1 MPPTHTSAVPLGT
14 VVGGK
19 FRITREIGRGGMA
32 AVYEAEN
39 VDIGR
44 RVAVKLLA
52 AELNSSKI
60 VRERFI
66 REARAA
72 AAVRSPHICD
82 VYDSGAFEGRPFL
95 VMELLEGET
104 LYDLISRVRRL
115 DFELTN
121 RIALHTA
128 RGLSKAHASHI
139 VHRDLKPENIF
150 LSTNEEGTVVCK
162 LLDFGLARFYEPTGG
177 NANQVRLTR
186 EGALFGTPA
195 YMSPEQARG
204 QGEVDHRSDLWALGC
219 IVYECLTG
227 RTVWDVDQ
235 GVAMILAQVASSPIP
250 QPSRYRSD
258 LPKEFDAWFA
268 RALDRDPT
276 RRFQSARE
284 FASALNAALV
294 PAIAFSPS
302 SMMGEEAATLES
314 LAASSDRPH
323 AATELEPDDAR
334 DDMSSTPP
342 PPELSA
348 ELADPRYGRHSSPA
362 GAIAI
367 LFSLSALVLGGYA
380 AWLYVLNPIE
390 HKAAVGTTEVQPPTQ
405 AAHPLEAEPY
415 ALQLGSGQQWLER
428 GETDK
433 ALTMFRE
440 AYHNGGTGLARNFVS
455 HAEAALGAGP
465 SPCQL
470 TGLGRPRPF
479 DVVSPS
485 SRPAVAVSAGT
496 ILATWVDTHAGTDD
510 RQAYTALLD
519 STLRRVSE
527 AHFATPEFHSVR
539 IPQLLPMKEGFAI
552 VFWEDMGSE
561 PGVYVRRLNADGR
574 IAGPALRIS
583 RIQKHDFNPSLVP
596 AGDLGFWALW
606 EEAIEGDGSDVVGV
620 RLGQDLVP
628 VAEPVRLTAL
638 GHKEGTRVGKPDGAI
653 IAGHLIAV
661 FTVRDREGS
670 RILLLE
676 ASLSDPLLAAGLPRT
691 TPRRSGAP
699 RHVGNL
705 FTVSAPN
712 GKNDEA
718 RIACSG
724 ELCYAVWNDERGG
737 ASLGV
742 FDTKKG
748 QPVWRR
754 QFARDGSQPTVAS
767 SRWGAA
773 AAWYEK
779 SRVKLARLTRDGLE
793 KPTVLGKV
801 SGHQPH
807 PSLAPGMQPGEWY
820 TSWRDY
826 EAGHLETF
834 VARARCEHESGGS

>member
-1 MPPTHTSAVPLGT
+1 MAPSHTSAVPLGT
-14 VVGGK
+14 VLGGK

-32 AVYEAEN
+32 AVYEAVN

-52 AELNSSKI
+52 AELNSSKV

-82 VYDSGAFEGRPFL
+82 VYDSGTFEGRPFL

-150 LSTNEEGTVVCK
+150 LSANEEGAIVCK

-177 NANQVRLTR
+177 DANQARLTR

-235 GVAMILAQVASSPIP
+235 GVAMILAQVASAPIP

-268 RALDRDPT
+268 KALDRDPA
-276 RRFQSARE
+276 RRFQSAHQ

-302 SMMGEEAATLES
+302 SMMGEEAETLQS
-314 LAASSDRPH
+314 LVSSAERARAEREPEADDALDDRGSTQPP
-323 AATELEPDDAR
+323 AELSTELDDLR
-334 DDMSSTPP
+334 RGGHTST
-342 PPELSA
+342 
-348 ELADPRYGRHSSPA
+348 A
-362 GAIAI
+362 GAIAT

-380 AWLYVLNPIE
+380 AWLFVLNPVE
-390 HKAAVGTTEVQPPTQ
+390 RKPATGSTETQPPTEL
-405 AAHPLEAEPY
+405 AHPLESEPY
-415 ALQLGSGQQWLER
+415 ALQIGSGQQWLAR
-428 GETDK
+428 GERDK

-440 AYHNGGTGLARNFVS
+440 AFHNGGTGLARNFVS
-455 HAEAALGAGP
+455 HAEAALGGDP

-470 TGLGRPRPF
+470 NGLGRPRPF
-479 DVVSPS
+479 DTVSPS
-485 SRPAVAVSAGT
+485 SRPAVATGAGT
-496 ILATWVDTHAGTDD
+496 VLVAWVNTQAGSDD

-519 STLRRVSE
+519 SALRRVS
-527 AHFATPEFHSVR
+527 AARFATPEFHSVR

-552 VFWEDMGSE
+552 IFWEDTGSE
-561 PGVYVRRLNADGR
+561 PGVYVRRLNTDGR
-574 IAGPALRIS
+574 IAGTARRIS
-583 RIQKHDFNPSLVP
+583 RIQKHEFNPSLVP
-596 AGDLGFWALW
+596 AGNLGFWAVW
-606 EEAIEGDGSDVVGV
+606 EEAIEGDGSDIVGV
-620 RLGQDLVP
+620 RLGHTLVP

-638 GHKEGTRVGKPDGAI
+638 GHKRGTRVGKPDGAVI
-653 IAGHLIAV
+653 GDSLVVV
-661 FTVRDREGS
+661 FTVRDPKGS
-670 RILLLE
+670 RILLLDV
-676 ASLSDPLLAAGLPRT
+676 SLSDPLLAAGLPRK

-705 FTVSAPN
+705 FTVSAPT

-724 ELCYAVWNDERGG
+724 EVCYVVWDDERGG
-737 ASLGV
+737 ASLGL
-742 FDTKKG
+742 FDARKG
-748 QPVWRR
+748 QPVWRK
-754 QFARDGSQPTVAS
+754 QFAPDGSRPTVAS
-767 SRWGAA
+767 SPWGAVV
-773 AAWYEK
+773 AWYEK
-779 SRVKLARLTRDGLE
+779 SRVKFARLTRDGLE
-793 KPTVLGKV
+793 KPTILGKV
-801 SGHQPH
+801 SGYQPY
-807 PSLAPGMQPGEWY
+807 PSIAPGTQPGEWY

-834 VARARCEHESGGS
+834 VARARCDHESGGS

>member
-1 MPPTHTSAVPLGT
+1 MAPTHTSAVPLGT

-52 AELNSSKI
+52 AELNSSKV

-82 VYDSGAFEGRPFL
+82 VYDSGTFEGRPFL

-150 LSTNEEGTVVCK
+150 LSANEEGAMVCK

-177 NANQVRLTR
+177 DASQARLTR

-227 RTVWDVDQ
+227 RTVWDVEQ
-235 GVAMILAQVASSPIP
+235 GVAMILAQVASAPLP
-250 QPSRYRSD
+250 QPSRYRTD

-268 RALDRDPT
+268 KALDRDPA
-276 RRFQSARE
+276 RRYQSARE

-294 PAIAFSPS
+294 PAIASSPS
-302 SMMGEEAATLES
+302 SMMGEEVAPLTALVSSTETAQSASEPES
-314 LAASSDRPH
+314 
-323 AATELEPDDAR
+323 DDAR
-334 DDMSSTPP
+334 DDTSSTPP
-342 PPELSA
+342 PPEPSA
-348 ELADPRYGRHSSPA
+348 ELEDPRRGRHTSPA

-380 AWLYVLNPIE
+380 AWLFVLNPAE
-390 HKAAVGTTEVQPPTQ
+390 HKPAVGSTETQPATEL
-405 AAHPLEAEPY
+405 AHPLEAKPY
-415 ALQLGSGQQWLER
+415 ALQIGSGQQWLAR
-428 GETDK
+428 GERDK

-440 AYHNGGTGLARNFVS
+440 AFHNGGSGLARNFVS
-455 HAEAALGAGP
+455 HAEAALGADP
-465 SPCQL
+465 APCQL

-479 DVVSPS
+479 DAVSPS
-485 SRPAVAVSAGT
+485 SRPAVATSAGSV
-496 ILATWVDTHAGTDD
+496 LATWVDTQAGSDD

-519 STLRRVSE
+519 SALRRVSD
-527 AHFATPEFHSVR
+527 ARFATPEFHSVR
-539 IPQLLPMKEGFAI
+539 IPQLVGLKDGFAI

-561 PGVYVRRLNADGR
+561 AGVYVRRLDADGR
-574 IAGPALRIS
+574 IAGPARRIS
-583 RIQKHDFNPSLVP
+583 RAQKHEFNPALVP
-596 AGDLGFWALW
+596 AGDRGFWALW
-606 EEAIEGDGSDVVGV
+606 EEAIEGDGSDVVGAH
-620 RLGQDLVP
+620 LGPDLVP

-638 GHKEGTRVGKPDGAI
+638 GHKKGTRVGKPDGAVI
-653 IAGHLIAV
+653 DGRLVAV
-661 FTVRDREGS
+661 FTVRDPDGS

-676 ASLSDPLLAAGLPRT
+676 TSLSDPLLTLGLPRK

-705 FTVSAPN
+705 FTVSAPI
-712 GKNDEA
+712 GRNDDA

-724 ELCYAVWNDERGG
+724 ELCYVVWDDERGG

-742 FDTKKG
+742 FDAKKG

-754 QFARDGSQPTVAS
+754 QFAPEGSRPTVAS
-767 SRWGAA
+767 SPWGAVV
-773 AAWYEK
+773 AWYEK

-793 KPTVLGKV
+793 RPTVLGKV
-801 SGHQPH
+801 SGYQPY
-807 PSLAPGMQPGEWY
+807 PSVAPGTQPDEWY

-834 VARARCEHESGGS
+834 VARARCDHESGGS